1 MNPPVMRK
9 DMAVPDLASRLA
21 GIAARHMRRQMVTFM
36 DGWGELDWPFL

>member
-21 GIAARHMRRQMVTFM
+21 GIAAQHMQRQMVTVM
-36 DGWGELDWPFL
+36 DGWCELDWPFL